1 VLVGGPPSGTRSA
14 HVDVRKWPTGS
25 HLSIQPEAARKLRVS
40 QFYAIDRCFDNAY
53 VARIHAAV
61 MIEVVHT
68 AIPVG
73 IDYHVDSIAILMPA
87 LACAAARIAERKIV

>member
-1 VLVGGPPSGTRSA
+1 MGTSRVA
-14 HVDVRKWPTGS
+14 DVD
-25 HLSIQPEAARKLRVS
+25 AM
-40 QFYAIDRCFDNAY
+40 
-53 VARIHAAV
+53 V

-73 IDYHVDSIAILMPA
+73 VDYHVDSIAILMPA